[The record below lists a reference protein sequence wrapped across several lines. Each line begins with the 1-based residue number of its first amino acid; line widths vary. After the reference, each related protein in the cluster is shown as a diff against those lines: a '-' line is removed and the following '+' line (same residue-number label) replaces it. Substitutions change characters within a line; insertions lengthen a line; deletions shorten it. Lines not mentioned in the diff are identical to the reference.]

1 MELLEFAPRWAV
13 GIALVLFAIREV
25 WITYNSKNIALE
37 SIKKYQEIYKILED
51 LEEDVNSTRAAF
63 FKGHDSGNPLNGLN
77 KLYSSVIAAT
87 SNNDISREFVNKWTR
102 VRVDNEYI
110 ETIQD
115 IFKNKIITIYTERL
129 PKGSILRNLY
139 ESEGIKCAFAVLV
152 NVQLEN
158 SFLKKIT
165 KKPQLI
171 TFSYLSV
178 TFNDLDVD
186 EAYISESVRAAAN
199 QLKYVINK

>member
-25 WITYNSKNIALE
+25 WITYNTKNIALE
-37 SIKKYQEIYKILED
+37 SIKKYQLIYKILED
-51 LEEDVNSTRAAF
+51 LEEDLGSTRTAF

-115 IFKNKIITIYTERL
+115 IFKNKIITIYTEQL

-158 SFLKKIT
+158 SFLKKVT
-165 KKPQLI
+165 KKP
-171 TFSYLSV
+171 
-178 TFNDLDVD
+178 
-186 EAYISESVRAAAN
+186 
-199 QLKYVINK
+199 

>member
-13 GIALVLFAIREV
+13 GVALVLFAIREV

-37 SIKKYQEIYKILED
+37 SIKKYQTIYKILGD

-110 ETIQD
+110 DTIQD

-178 TFNDLDVD
+178 TFSDLEVD

>member
-37 SIKKYQEIYKILED
+37 SIKKYQAIYKILED
-51 LEEDVNSTRAAF
+51 LEEDVDSTRAAF
-63 FKGHDSGNPLNGLN
+63 FKGHDSDNPLNGLN

>member
-25 WITYNSKNIALE
+25 WITYNTKNIALE
-37 SIKKYQEIYKILED
+37 SIKKYQLIYKILED
-51 LEEDVNSTRAAF
+51 LEEDLGSTRTAF

-115 IFKNKIITIYTERL
+115 IFKNKIITIYTEQL

-158 SFLKKIT
+158 SFLKKVT

-178 TFNDLDVD
+178 TFSDLDVD
-186 EAYISESVRAAAN
+186 EAYISEAVRGAAN

>member
-37 SIKKYQEIYKILED
+37 SIKKYQAIYKILED

-186 EAYISESVRAAAN
+186 EAYISEAVRGAAN
-199 QLKYVINK
+199 QLKYIINK

>member
-1 MELLEFAPRWAV
+1 MEILEFAPRWAV
-13 GIALVLFAIREV
+13 GVALVLFAIREV

-51 LEEDVNSTRAAF
+51 LEEDLDSTRAAF

-115 IFKNKIITIYTERL
+115 IFKNKIITIYTDKL

-158 SFLKKIT
+158 SFLKKVT

-178 TFNDLDVD
+178 TFSDLDVD
-186 EAYISESVRAAAN
+186 EAYISEAVRGAAN
-199 QLKYVINK
+199 QLKYIINK

>member
-37 SIKKYQEIYKILED
+37 SIKKYQAIYKILED
-51 LEEDVNSTRAAF
+51 LEEDVDSTRAAF

-115 IFKNKIITIYTERL
+115 IFKNKIITIYTDNL

-158 SFLKKIT
+158 SFLKKVT

-178 TFNDLDVD
+178 TFSDLDVD
-186 EAYISESVRAAAN
+186 EAYISESVRGAAN

>member
-13 GIALVLFAIREV
+13 GVALVLFAIREV

-51 LEEDVNSTRAAF
+51 LEEDLGSTRAAF

-115 IFKNKIITIYTERL
+115 IFKNKIITIYTDKL

-158 SFLKKIT
+158 SFLKKVT

-178 TFNDLDVD
+178 TFSDLDVD
-186 EAYISESVRAAAN
+186 EAYISEAVRGAAN
-199 QLKYVINK
+199 QLKYIINK

>member
-37 SIKKYQEIYKILED
+37 SIKKYQAIYKILED

-63 FKGHDSGNPLNGLN
+63 FKGHNSGNPLNGLN

-199 QLKYVINK
+199 QLKYIINK

>member
-13 GIALVLFAIREV
+13 GVALVLFAIREV

-37 SIKKYQEIYKILED
+37 SIKKYQTIYKILED

-110 ETIQD
+110 DTIQD

-178 TFNDLDVD
+178 TFSDLEVD

-199 QLKYVINK
+199 QLKYIINK